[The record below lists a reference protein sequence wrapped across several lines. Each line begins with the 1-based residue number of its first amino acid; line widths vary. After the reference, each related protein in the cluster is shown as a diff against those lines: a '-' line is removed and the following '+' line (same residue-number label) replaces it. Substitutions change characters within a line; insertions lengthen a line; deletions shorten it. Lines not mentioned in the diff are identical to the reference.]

1 MTTVAD
7 TDNGVVFADIL
18 NSPKS
23 SLPST
28 GGIGTKLFYIFGSA
42 LMILAAIA
50 FVVKMRFSRK

>member
-1 MTTVAD
+1 M
-7 TDNGVVFADIL
+7 L